1 MAVVAAPPAFGSCC
15 RSGVAADAFDGFPP
29 SGSIRDDL
37 IPLRFPDANPGP
49 SGGLLL
55 SVRHRQD
62 PVPTLARSS
71 NFRCFHR
78 LRSLSPSETVVGGAS
93 LGSRLVSPTRA
104 TCMSRVTGVPA
115 RRLAP
120 WLHNGEVQPPPR
132 ELVTSALSAV
142 H

>member
-1 MAVVAAPPAFGSCC
+1 MVAAPPAFGSCR

-37 IPLRFPDANPGP
+37 IPLRFPVANPEP
-49 SGGLLL
+49 FGGLFLL
-55 SVRHRQD
+55 SVRHRQN

-78 LRSLSPSETVVGGAS
+78 LRSLAPSQTGVGGAS

-104 TCMSRVTGVPA
+104 TLLCRVTGVPA

-132 ELVTSALSAV
+132 ELVTFALSAV